1 MPAKKTAESKKE
13 LTFEESLARLTQI
26 AEILEN
32 QTPSLEDALAL
43 YEEGAALL
51 KSSTGK
57 LKDAEA
63 KITLLSKEA

>member
-1 MPAKKTAESKKE
+1 MPTKKTAESKKE
-13 LTFEESLARLTQI
+13 LTVEESLARLTQI

-51 KSSTGK
+51 KSSAGK

>member
-1 MPAKKTAESKKE
+1 MPAKKTTDVSKE
-13 LTFEESLARLTQI
+13 LSFEESLARLTRI

-32 QTPSLEDALAL
+32 ETPSLEEALTL

-51 KSSTGK
+51 KKCAGT